1 MKDSWDITD
10 ATIAKA
16 LTDISQLRI
25 LAVFV
30 GEMTLSEASKK
41 LDIKMTTLL
50 YHVHRWVKL
59 GILEVSREEA
69 RKGKAIKYYQASSK
83 VFFVPF
89 SLTPS
94 ENLKTLLSRVSS
106 PFNDL
111 FDREMSKVL
120 QEMSNDWLV
129 KIIGSQDNE
138 GRHDINFTLVRAD
151 RKDLRDSNFDV
162 SGPALVSSYGV
173 IEMDFAT
180 AKAFE
185 KEMLDLLKRYTS
197 QQIKNGQSYAYHIGL
212 TPVTDTSFVIKD

>member
-1 MKDSWDITD
+1 MKDTWDITD
-10 ATIAKA
+10 ATIAKS
-16 LTDISQLRI
+16 LTDVSQLRI
-25 LAVFV
+25 LTVFIR
-30 GEMTLSEASKK
+30 ETTLSEAAKK
-41 LDIKMTTLL
+41 LNIKMTTLL

-69 RKGKAIKYYQASSK
+69 RKGKALKYYRASSK

-120 QEMSNDWLV
+120 QDMSNNWLV
-129 KIIGSQDNE
+129 KISGTQDSE
-138 GRHDINFTLVRAD
+138 GQNDVNLTLVRAD
-151 RKDLRDSNFDV
+151 KKELIESTFNV
-162 SGPALVSSYGV
+162 NGPALVSSYGV

-185 KEMLDLLKRYTS
+185 KDMLDLLKRYTS
-197 QQIKNGQSYAYHIGL
+197 QQVKNGQSYAYHVGL
-212 TPVTDTSFVIKD
+212 TPVTDTSFEPKD